1 MQYRLFRYHPKKRYL
16 CYNQYRMQYKQFDIP
31 DRLRDHVH
39 SLWTLEDCDQ
49 HTIPKIF
56 RTIADGRPGLI
67 FQHTD
72 NGTFYKED
80 KKLPPLFLYGATT
93 RHSLIKLSGHF
104 KTTGV
109 FFNPLVLKTV
119 FDLDAS
125 ALTDDCIDG
134 ADIINAGNFRLL
146 EQLLNSESG
155 AQHVGI
161 LSSFMETA
169 MQKDLPAQERVQYA
183 VNRILAAKGNIS
195 IEELARNANVTER
208 SLERAFKTFV
218 GVNPK
223 LFIRISRFRE
233 AMKQMGDSNYERLTD
248 VAFEHDYADQSHFTR
263 TFREFTGF
271 SPKQYLKQVEEV
283 A

>member
-1 MQYRLFRYHPKKRYL
+1 M
-16 CYNQYRMQYKQFDIP
+16 CYNLYGMQYKQFDIP
-31 DRLRDHVH
+31 VFLRDKVH
-39 SLWTLEDCDQ
+39 AFWTLEDGDK
-49 HTIPKIF
+49 HTIPKVF

-67 FQHTD
+67 FQHAD

-93 RHSLIKLSGHF
+93 RHSQIQLNGQF

-125 ALTDDCIDG
+125 ALTDDCID
-134 ADIINAGNFRLL
+134 ATEIVNAGNYRLL
-146 EQLLNSESG
+146 EQLLNSTSG
-155 AQHVGI
+155 QQHVDI
-161 LSSFMETA
+161 LASFIQA
-169 MQKDLPAQERVQYA
+169 GMQKELPAQDRVQYA
-183 VNRILAAKGNIS
+183 VNKILAAKGNIS
-195 IEELARNANVTER
+195 IEELTREVNVTER

-233 AMKQMGDSNYERLTD
+233 AMKQLQHNNYNRLTD
-248 VAFEHDYADQSHFTR
+248 IAFEHDYSDQSHFTR

-271 SPKQYLKQVEEV
+271 SPKQYLKQTEEV